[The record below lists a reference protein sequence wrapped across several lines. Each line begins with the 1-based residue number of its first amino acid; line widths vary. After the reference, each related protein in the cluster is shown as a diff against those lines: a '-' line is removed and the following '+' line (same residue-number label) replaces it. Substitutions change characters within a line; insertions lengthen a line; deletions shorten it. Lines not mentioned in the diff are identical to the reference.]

1 MQPYH
6 GLEKESIL
14 CKVYESIKQ
23 NNTSVEV
30 SIKNGEEVIDQ
41 RIQ

>member
-1 MQPYH
+1 MQPVSWIRERKHSVY
-6 GLEKESIL
+6 GIL
-14 CKVYESIKQ
+14 KQ
-23 NNTSVEV
+23 NNTPVGV